1 MNLKFFILKLF
12 SFLILAFPILSLP
25 NTFQEIVHE
34 NSQYPKVCT
43 LKDKNVLTISALI
56 GEDKTLKSK
65 YDSKWETLYS
75 DKPLNIGIS
84 SNAKIVEPQ
93 NGEIDPSIYGLNLY
107 QESNNKYLG
116 NYLRYVN
123 KCKGLPFI
131 HDYSISEKLGLDE
144 DNCGED
150 CDVCISDG
158 KCPHDFPFI
167 ILETRECVEMCG
179 FNEVMGGTCLLF
191 GKNDM
196 VRWTNPFYLS
206 QFDQSLEELRI
217 KDFIEES
224 IIKQFSNELNMN
236 IKDLTIEQIKDKYF
250 GKGKTFSLPKSF
262 IISQNDIS
270 IELTSTKL
278 ESQKLKKMIENNINN
293 TFIVNNS
300 DTQLPV
306 LDIEHCELLLK
317 KVYNISLEE
326 ELIILKIN
334 IPVKFGQYLGIDVH
348 YKLFSTSLGKILNL
362 DECKKAKINHIL
374 TGTFQPANLDPLDS
388 FQKKIEAAVD
398 NGYDFFSSESNFYND
413 ICTPFTNEAG
423 NDVLLDDRK
432 MDYYSEYFNICK
444 EGCNFLEYN
453 STTRIYLCECPIDNS
468 QEKEIIKKHTP
479 DNFYKKQAYSNI
491 KVFKCFS
498 QVFST
503 KGQKNNFGSY
513 VILICLSSLIGIIIF
528 YFVNGN
534 FILNKIFEGMN
545 INSIKANPPKLETL
559 DNNIRQFS
567 KENFN
572 GVDSTKK
579 DIIFT
584 DYELNNMDYE
594 KALKKDQR
602 SFNEIYWSFLKRKQ
616 LFIFTFYTYTD
627 YNLRIIKITLFLL
640 FISFYFAFTALFF
653 NDSLMRN
660 IYRYRGNLDANKYI
674 PNIISSSLCCLLM
687 NLIINLISLNE
698 RDIYKIKKK
707 PKLLEQTKECIK
719 IKILILFFISFVL
732 IGLCWYYVSA
742 FCAVFKNSQGH
753 YFINVLIAFIVCN
766 IWPFVICLITTSFR
780 KYGFIKKSSFLY
792 RTSKILAY
800 D

>member
-1 MNLKFFILKLF
+1 MNFKSFILKFF
-12 SFLILAFPILSLP
+12 SFLILAFPILSFL
-25 NTFQEIVHE
+25 NTSQEIVHE
-34 NSQYPKVCT
+34 NSRYPDVCT
-43 LKDKNVLTISALI
+43 LKDKSVLSISALI
-56 GEDKTLKSK
+56 VEDKTLESK
-65 YDSKWETLYS
+65 YDSKGETLYS

-116 NYLRYVN
+116 NYLRYIN

-224 IIKQFSNELNMN
+224 IIKQFSNELNIN
-236 IKDLTIEQIKDKYF
+236 IKGLIIEQIKDKYF
-250 GKGKTFSLPKSF
+250 VKGKTFSLPKSF

-278 ESQKLKKMIENNINN
+278 ESQKLKKIIENNINN

-300 DTQLPV
+300 DTQLPI

-334 IPVKFGQYLGIDVH
+334 IPVKFDQYSGIDVH
-348 YKLFSTSLGKILNL
+348 YKLFSTSLRKILNL

-374 TGTFQPANLDPLDS
+374 IGTFQPVNLDPLDS

-444 EGCNFLEYN
+444 ERCNFLEYN

-753 YFINVLIAFIVCN
+753 YFINALIAFIVCN